1 MSNDVSKKPYSSTTI
16 LNSIVAG
23 YSAGICGTIV
33 GHPFDSIKVLMQ
45 TNNHQSI
52 RGVATLKSNNSK
64 KKDRGCRKMSTLTSS
79 VKQNSCHTA
88 TTTTNTATRFGGRS
102 IRALY
107 AGISGPLVT
116 VGATQALMF
125 SVYDT
130 TRRCLYSYTNGKDD
144 NENYFHN
151 DSLTNVFC
159 SAVVAGATM
168 SIATGPMQVIK
179 TKQQIMVWSF
189 QRAVKDTSSLSK
201 LFVGY
206 RLHAFCSGLGRGIYM
221 TTYESTKRYLAKHS
235 EKDGNKI
242 TLGQRAFCA
251 ASSGTLCWALIF
263 PADVVRCRIYAQSI
277 SKSRKEVV
285 NPQGAWDVAKTIYH
299 QSGNSIR
306 PFYRGFGVTVLRAGP
321 VAAFVLPIYDLTL
334 EYLQKNQ
341 R

>member
-1 MSNDVSKKPYSSTTI
+1 MSSSDLTKKPYSSKTI

-33 GHPFDSIKVLMQ
+33 GHPLDSLKVLMQ
-45 TNNHQSI
+45 TNNHQSV
-52 RGVATLKSNNSK
+52 RCASTLKSNK
-64 KKDRGCRKMSTLTSS
+64 KKDSGCRKMSTLTSS
-79 VKQNSCHTA
+79 VKQNSNSPIA
-88 TTTTNTATRFGGRS
+88 TTTNTRFAGRS

-130 TRRCLYSYTNGKDD
+130 TRRCLYSFTNGEDD
-144 NENYFHN
+144 SENYFHN
-151 DSLTNVFC
+151 DSFTNVFC

-168 SIATGPMQVIK
+168 SIATGPMQIIK

-221 TTYESTKRYLAKHS
+221 TTYESTKRFLAKHS

-263 PADVVRCRIYAQSI
+263 PADVVRCRMYAQSI
-277 SKSRKEVV
+277 SKGRTEPV

-306 PFYRGFGVTVLRAGP
+306 PFYRGFGVTVLRAGS

>member
-1 MSNDVSKKPYSSTTI
+1 MSEGKKKPYSSTTI
-16 LNSIVAG
+16 LNSVVAG
-23 YSAGICGTIV
+23 YSAGVCGTIV

-45 TNNHQSI
+45 TNNNSSI
-52 RGVATLKSNNSK
+52 RGVATFKSNK
-64 KKDRGCRKMSTLTSS
+64 KKTKDCGCRKMSTLSSSLKQSSSPMTTSA
-79 VKQNSCHTA
+79 A
-88 TTTTNTATRFGGRS
+88 TGRFGGRS

-116 VGATQALMF
+116 VGASQALMF

-130 TRRCLYSYTNGKDD
+130 TRRSLYSFTNNNDE
-144 NENYFHN
+144 NENYSHN
-151 DSLTNVFC
+151 DSLGNVFC
-159 SAVVAGATM
+159 SAVVAGASM
-168 SIATGPMQVIK
+168 SIATGPMQIIK

-189 QRAVKDTSSLSK
+189 QRAVRDTSSLAK

-221 TTYESTKRYLAKHS
+221 STYESTKRYLAKHN

-242 TLGQRAFCA
+242 TLAQRAICA
-251 ASSGTLCWALIF
+251 ASSGTLSWALIF

-277 SKSRKEVV
+277 SNNRKEVG
-285 NPQGAWDVAKTIYH
+285 NPRGAWDVAKTIYQ